1 MYKPSDLKKKR
12 IITDHNA
19 THHIMAHFTLGVYAL
34 GRSEATHSSTTSTL
48 RQLKI
53 WGQVSEKRKYASLD
67 GPPIPPGPWPSS
79 LKRCF
84 YRDSACSPLQPA
96 NPVPQEPH
104 GQIWTWDSRSPSREF
119 RWRYTKTSKNLGR
132 STSWWN
138 SRAFAPRDTLCLF
151 GSMSTR
157 TMRLASSM
165 PGLKGWTAT
174 TDIHTNLCFFLSVHP
189 YKFMLL
195 FRLPISSYIYLPTD
209 LSNLSNHLS
218 NLIYMIHLINLI

>member
-1 MYKPSDLKKKR
+1 
-12 IITDHNA
+12 
-19 THHIMAHFTLGVYAL
+19 MAHFTLGVYAL

-119 RWRYTKTSKNLGR
+119 RWRIHKNQQKPWEIHKLMKFQGLRATWHALSLRINVNPHDEVGILHARPQRLNSHRYT
-132 STSWWN
+132 
-138 SRAFAPRDTLCLF
+138 
-151 GSMSTR
+151 
-157 TMRLASSM
+157 
-165 PGLKGWTAT
+165 
-174 TDIHTNLCFFLSVHP
+174 H
-189 YKFMLL
+189 KFMLL
-195 FRLPISSYIYLPTD
+195 SIRPSIHQSINPSGYLYHPISTYRPI
-209 LSNLSNHLS
+209 
-218 NLIYMIHLINLI
+218 

>member
-1 MYKPSDLKKKR
+1 MYKPSDLKKKG

-84 YRDSACSPLQPA
+84 YRDSACSPWQPA

-174 TDIHTNLCFFLSVHP
+174 TDIHTWHTH
-189 YKFMLL
+189 KFMLL
-195 FRLPISSYIYLPTD
+195 SIRPSIQIYASFPATYIILYLPTD
-209 LSNLSNHLS
+209 RP
-218 NLIYMIHLINLI
+218 I